1 MRTLLALWVAP
12 LALFWGWYFL
22 SLNDMNFGY
31 VMLSRPLHD
40 LVFQLYGEMLGI
52 DPAIIPGMVAK
63 ACVFDS
69 FLVAAI
75 VAWRRRRLVAVD
87 ALQLLARRPEILR
100 GVLQQNGEN
109 AADAVMAEK
118 GRFARR
124 AHLARLR
131 KSEE

>member
-12 LALFWGWYFL
+12 LVLFWGWYFL

-75 VAWRRRRLVAVD
+75 VAWRRRRQIAGW
-87 ALQLLARRPEILR
+87 I
-100 GVLQQNGEN
+100 N
-109 AADAVMAEK
+109 
-118 GRFARR
+118 
-124 AHLARLR
+124 RLR
-131 KSEE
+131 PADPAMTSRSREAGPELPAE